1 MNLELIVTIVLAMIS
16 SLIPTVYKRI
26 TDSANIANPYIIVA
40 AVILGTLSACIVYSL
55 MTLGLLGT
63 LYYFVVYIVILGSIF
78 LTQYLVKLNSKWDN
92 LYLFTI
98 DSKNTH
104 FVGTI
109 SYEEKPS
116 VALDKLKK
124 LK

>member
-16 SLIPTVYKRI
+16 SLIPIVYKRI

-63 LYYFVVYIVILGSIF
+63 LYYFVVYIVIIGSIF
-78 LTQYLVKLNSKWDN
+78 LTQYLVKLNSK
-92 LYLFTI
+92 
-98 DSKNTH
+98 
-104 FVGTI
+104 
-109 SYEEKPS
+109 
-116 VALDKLKK
+116 
-124 LK
+124 

>member
-55 MTLGLLGT
+55 MIYGILQT
-63 LYYFVVYIVILGSIF
+63 LYFLVIYKIILGSIF
-78 LTQYLVKLNSKWDN
+78 LTQYLVKLNSK
-92 LYLFTI
+92 
-98 DSKNTH
+98 
-104 FVGTI
+104 
-109 SYEEKPS
+109 
-116 VALDKLKK
+116 
-124 LK
+124 

>member
-16 SLIPTVYKRI
+16 SLIPMVYKRI

-40 AVILGTLSACIVYSL
+40 AVILGTISACVLYSL

-78 LTQYLVKLNSKWDN
+78 LTQYLVKLNSK
-92 LYLFTI
+92 
-98 DSKNTH
+98 
-104 FVGTI
+104 
-109 SYEEKPS
+109 
-116 VALDKLKK
+116 
-124 LK
+124 